1 MQIYRHKV
9 MLTVCIFFKLT
20 CNMPVS
26 LLIVNYVLLV
36 VHLALKVTM
45 VFFIVLYMHYNH
57 CHRATTHLQLNIY
70 CYIIFI

>member
-1 MQIYRHKV
+1 
-9 MLTVCIFFKLT
+9 
-20 CNMPVS
+20 MPVS